1 MKHSLAVSWKVFF
14 RTLKLSISYLLL
26 LIVSVALPAYLYNFS
41 PYLAD
46 FMSASMN
53 IGMVVFIFFTFISY
67 EYILLTTN
75 PISAETLSPIHGALA
90 QLVVSQLLVL
100 IALLLVQSIIPFI
113 WLMGAAADRRI
124 AYAAYP
130 VHSGLSVLLNC
141 LLPGLIGVLLG
152 TVLAIKMKRS
162 VAYCVMLVSALLC
175 SPIATQLFGNET
187 IAGIQILDIFDWFA
201 ILAPN
206 LNWGA
211 DAVYGIAMEICRW
224 ILALFWISAFIA
236 ILVWS
241 LSRGKKRYIALF
253 FAALSVVCGIRFA
266 ARGDDSVIRKDY
278 RNDGMLHLEWS
289 YRKENPV
296 GPEQAANFTVESYDL
311 SFEVHSNLEATAVVT
326 VSDPDLSEYLFTLYH
341 NLTIHSITDERGQ
354 ELSCTQNGD
363 YLTIQAPTGA
373 KELHFNYSG
382 NLGKYFTN
390 YQGIALPGYVP
401 YYPMAGH
408 IAFWNGTTSNVIAN
422 TDFPVTKFSVT
433 VDSPLDVACN
443 LAEVSPNIFEGTAG
457 TISLYGGLLAKTE
470 TGGLDYYCSPLGA
483 QSLNLNGY
491 QEIWTELCNLVGAD
505 IGFDLTGK
513 TVFQQPITIMATG
526 GGGESVVVFDD
537 HIIVGNI
544 APDAEYVC
552 ETYFISLIPD
562 KDNISM
568 LKDVFAE
575 CLNYDSNEEIIKPT
589 WDELAILTKYNHHSQ
604 IHDDDEWFAY
614 IDAQADT
621 FRQLYIYQLSTLGRE
636 TVMRAVYEYMMSDE
650 HEVNQVE
657 FLYNLGG

>member
-26 LIVSVALPAYLYNFS
+26 LIVSVGLPAYLYKFS

-75 PISAETLSPIHGALA
+75 PISAETLSPIPGAFTK
-90 QLVVSQLLVL
+90 LVISQLLVL
-100 IALLLVQSIIPFI
+100 LTLLLVQSIIPFA
-113 WLMGAAADRRI
+113 WLMWAAADRGI

-152 TVLAIKMKRS
+152 TVLAVKMKRS

-175 SPIATQLFGNET
+175 SPIATQLFGSET
-187 IAGIQILDIFDWFA
+187 IAGVQILDIFDWFA

-211 DAVYGIAMEICRW
+211 DAVYGIAMEVCRW

-241 LSRGKKRYIALF
+241 LNRGKRRYIALLL
-253 FAALSVVCGIRFA
+253 AALTVVCGIRFS
-266 ARGDDSVIRKDY
+266 ARGNDSVIRKDY

-296 GPEQAANFTVESYDL
+296 DPEQAANFTVESYDL
-311 SFEVHSNLEATAVVT
+311 SFEIHSRLEAAAVVT
-326 VSDPDLSEYLFTLYH
+326 VSETDLQEYLFTLYH
-341 NLTIHSITDERGQ
+341 NLTIHSIMDERGQ
-354 ELSCTQNGD
+354 ELSYTQNGD

-443 LAEVSPNIFEGTAG
+443 LPETSHNSFAGNAG
-457 TISLYGGLLAKTE
+457 TISLYGGLLVETE
-470 TGGLDYYCSPLGA
+470 TGGLNYYCSPLGL
-483 QSLNLNGY
+483 QSLNLDGY
-491 QEIWTELCNLVGAD
+491 QEIWTDLCDLVGAD
-505 IGFDLTGK
+505 IEFDLTGK

-544 APDAEYVC
+544 APDAKYVC

-589 WDELAILTKYNHHSQ
+589 WDELAILTKYDHHSQ
-604 IHDDDEWFAY
+604 IHDEDEWFAY

-621 FRQLYIYQLSTLGRE
+621 FRQLYIYQISTLGRE

-650 HEVNQVE
+650 HEVNQIE